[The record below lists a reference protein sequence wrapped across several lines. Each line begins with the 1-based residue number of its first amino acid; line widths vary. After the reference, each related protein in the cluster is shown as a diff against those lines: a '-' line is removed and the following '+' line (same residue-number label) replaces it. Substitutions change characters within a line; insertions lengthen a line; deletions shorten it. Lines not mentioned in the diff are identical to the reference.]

1 MHESVISQRLRTLV
15 VAAFLA
21 LGLIGCSTAAPA
33 PASSGAS
40 SASTSAAP
48 AAAKPTAATTS
59 GGAATSS
66 GSTTGAATG
75 TGGGAPVEISL
86 HYPVGVSGPLAKI
99 IDGYMTEF
107 NQQNPSIKVTPV
119 YDGDYVSTAAKVLQL
134 AQAGTPADVAIVNAA
149 AIYQLTDA
157 DVVMPLDDLIAQS
170 GGDAYIKDFYP
181 AFLANSQMSGHTWS
195 IPFQRSTLVLYYNK
209 DVFQQAGLA
218 NAPQS
223 WDELVQDAQKLNQKD
238 GSGNVTRYGV
248 GFPSSG
254 TAYWE
259 FQALAIEAGQNV
271 FDNNS
276 GNKVFFNAPESIQA
290 LQFMIDLNKKYDVSP
305 PGAVSWDTLPSD
317 FAAGKFAMIY
327 HSTGSLT
334 SVLKSAQFNVG
345 VAMLPKNK
353 QFGSPTGGG
362 NLYIMKGIPADHQA
376 AAWKLIQWL
385 TTPER
390 EAQWSMDSG
399 YVAPRKSAYDTPA
412 LKEYTT
418 KYPQALVAR
427 DQLQYAQN
435 ELGTHEMVQIQ
446 KALSDG
452 IQAGITGE
460 ASPQDALNQAQ
471 QAATQILSQYK
482 T

>member
-1 MHESVISQRLRTLV
+1 MLERAHPRRLRALAAATLIALA
-15 VAAFLA
+15 VA
-21 LGLIGCSTAAPA
+21 GCTSAAPA
-33 PASSGAS
+33 APAG
-40 SASTSAAP
+40 STP
-48 AAAKPTAATTS
+48 AAAKPTAAGAAGGTS
-59 GGAATSS
+59 GASNA
-66 GSTTGAATG
+66 
-75 TGGGAPVEISL
+75 GGAPVEISL

-99 IDGYMTEF
+99 IDGYVGEF

-149 AIYQLTDA
+149 AMYQLTDA
-157 DVVMPLDDLIAQS
+157 DAVMPLDDLIAQS
-170 GGDAYIKDFYP
+170 GGDTYRNDFYP
-181 AFLANSQMSGHTWS
+181 AFLANSQMGGHTWS

-209 DVFQQAGLA
+209 DLFQQAGLA

-223 WDELVQDAQKLNQKD
+223 WDDMVQDAQKLTQKD
-238 GSGNVTRYGV
+238 SSGNVARYGV

-271 FDNNS
+271 FDNNT
-276 GNKVFFNAPESIQA
+276 GNKVFFNAQASVDA

-305 PGAVSWDTLPSD
+305 PGAVNWDTLPSD

-345 VAMLPKNK
+345 VAILPKK
-353 QFGSPTGGG
+353 QQYGTPTGGG
-362 NLYIMKGIPADHQA
+362 NLYIMKGIPADHVA

-385 TTPER
+385 STPER
-390 EAQWSMDSG
+390 EAQWSIDSG

-435 ELGTHEMVQIQ
+435 ELGTHEMVQVQ
-446 KALSDG
+446 KILSDA
-452 IQAGITGE
+452 IQAGITGQ
-460 ASPQDALNQAQ
+460 AAPQAALDQAQ
-471 QAATQILSQYK
+471 QAATQVLAQFQ

>member
-1 MHESVISQRLRTLV
+1 MLELVVPRRLRALAGATLISLA
-15 VAAFLA
+15 VA
-21 LGLIGCSTAAPA
+21 GCTSAGAPSAPAGSTPAAAQPTAASGTSNT
-33 PASSGAS
+33 SSS
-40 SASTSAAP
+40 SAS
-48 AAAKPTAATTS
+48 
-59 GGAATSS
+59 GGQ
-66 GSTTGAATG
+66 
-75 TGGGAPVEISL
+75 VEISL

-99 IDGYMTEF
+99 IDGYTAEF
-107 NQQNPSIKVTPV
+107 TQQNPSIKVTPV

-134 AQAGTPADVAIVNAA
+134 SQAGTPADVAIVNAA

-170 GGDAYIKDFYP
+170 GGDAYLNDFYP
-181 AFLANSQMSGHTWS
+181 AFLANSQMGGHTWS
-195 IPFQRSTLVLYYNK
+195 IPFQRSTLVLYYNQ
-209 DVFQQAGLA
+209 DAFQQAGL
-218 NAPQS
+218 NGPPQT
-223 WDELVQDAQKLNQKD
+223 WDEVVQDGQKLTQKD
-238 GSGNVTRYGV
+238 ASGNVTRYGV

-271 FDNNS
+271 FDNNA
-276 GNKVFFNAPESIQA
+276 GNKVFLNSPASIQA

-305 PGAVSWDTLPSD
+305 PGAVNWDTLPSD
-317 FAAGKFAMIY
+317 FAAGKFGMIY

-345 VAMLPKNK
+345 VSILPK
-353 QFGSPTGGG
+353 QQQYGTPTGGG

-435 ELGTHEMVQIQ
+435 ELGTHEMVQVQ
-446 KALSDG
+446 KILSDA
-452 IQAGITGE
+452 IQAGITGQSTPE
-460 ASPQDALNQAQ
+460 AALNQAQ
-471 QAATQILSQYK
+471 QAAMQVLAPYK

>member
-1 MHESVISQRLRTLV
+1 MRASVFSGVL
-15 VAAFLA
+15 LA
-21 LGLIGCSTAAPA
+21 LVLVGCTTAIAPQ
-33 PASSGAS
+33 
-40 SASTSAAP
+40 AATP
-48 AAAKPTAATTS
+48 AAAGKPTTAA
-59 GGAATSS
+59 AA
-66 GSTTGAATG
+66 ST
-75 TGGGAPVEISL
+75 GAPVEISL

-134 AQAGTPADVAIVNAA
+134 AQAGTPADAAIVNAA

-181 AFLANSQMSGHTWS
+181 AFLANSQMGGHTWS

-209 DVFQQAGLA
+209 DIFQQAGLSGP
-218 NAPQS
+218 PQS
-223 WDELVQDAQKLNQKD
+223 WDEMVQDAQKLTQKD
-238 GSGNVTRYGV
+238 SSGNVSRYGV

-259 FQALAIEAGQNV
+259 FQALAIESGQNV
-271 FDNNS
+271 FDNNT
-276 GNKVFFNAPESIQA
+276 GNKVFFNSPAAVQS

-305 PGAVSWDTLPSD
+305 PGAVNWDTLPSD

-345 VAMLPKNK
+345 VAMLPKK
-353 QFGSPTGGG
+353 EQFGSPTGGG

-385 TTPER
+385 STPER

-399 YVAPRKSAYDTPA
+399 YVAPRKTAYDTPA
-412 LKEYTT
+412 LKDYTT

-435 ELGTHEMVQIQ
+435 ELGTHEMVQVQ
-446 KALSDG
+446 KTLSDA
-452 IQAGITGE
+452 IQAGITGQ
-460 ASPQDALNQAQ
+460 ASPQDALNHAQ
-471 QAATQILSQYK
+471 ETGTQILSQYK

>member
-1 MHESVISQRLRTLV
+1 MSLFKLAAGLALV
-15 VAAFLA
+15 VVLV
-21 LGLIGCSTAAPA
+21 GCTSAP
-33 PASSGAS
+33 
-40 SASTSAAP
+40 SAAP
-48 AAAKPTAATTS
+48 GAPQAAPTTASASNAA
-59 GGAATSS
+59 GGN
-66 GSTTGAATG
+66 
-75 TGGGAPVEISL
+75 PVEISL

-99 IDGYMTEF
+99 IDGYMAEF
-107 NQQNPSIKVTPV
+107 NQQNPNIKVTPV
-119 YDGDYVSTAAKVLQL
+119 YDGDYVSVAAKVLQL

-157 DVVMPLDDLIAQS
+157 DAVIPLDDLIAQS
-170 GGDAYIKDFYP
+170 GGDAYINDFYP
-181 AFLANSQMSGHTWS
+181 AFLANSQMGGHTFG

-209 DVFQQAGLA
+209 DLFQQSGIA
-218 NAPQS
+218 NAPQT
-223 WDELVQDAQKLNQKD
+223 WDEVVQDAQKLQQKD

-271 FDNNS
+271 FDNNH
-276 GNKVFFNAPESIQA
+276 GNKVFFNAPASVQA

-305 PGAVSWDTLPSD
+305 PGAVNWDTLPSD
-317 FAAGKFAMIY
+317 FAAGKFGMIY

-334 SVLKSAQFNVG
+334 SVLKSAGFNVG
-345 VAMLPKNK
+345 VAILPKSQ
-353 QFGSPTGGG
+353 QFGTPTGGG
-362 NLYIMKGIPADHQA
+362 NLYVMKGIPADHQA

-385 TTPER
+385 SSPER
-390 EAQWSMDSG
+390 EAQWSIDSG
-399 YVAPRKSAYDTPA
+399 YVAPRKSAYDTAA

-446 KALSDG
+446 KFLSDA
-452 IQAGITGE
+452 IQAGITGQS
-460 ASPQDALNQAQ
+460 APQEALNQAQ
-471 QAATQILSQYK
+471 QSATQVLSQYQ

>member
-1 MHESVISQRLRTLV
+1 MSAYWVKLAASFV
-15 VAAFLA
+15 FVAALV
-21 LGLIGCSTAAPA
+21 GCTSAP
-33 PASSGAS
+33 
-40 SASTSAAP
+40 SASPSAPQPAATTAAAP
-48 AAAKPTAATTS
+48 AAAA
-59 GGAATSS
+59 
-66 GSTTGAATG
+66 GS
-75 TGGGAPVEISL
+75 APVEISL

-99 IDGYMTEF
+99 IDGYMAEF
-107 NQQNPSIKVTPV
+107 SQQNPNIKVTPV
-119 YDGDYVSTAAKVLQL
+119 YDGDYPTVASKVLQL
-134 AQAGTPADVAIVNAA
+134 AQAGTPADLAIVNAA

-157 DVVMPLDDLIAQS
+157 DAVIPLDDLIAQS
-170 GGDAYIKDFYP
+170 GGDAYINDFYP

-209 DVFQQAGLA
+209 DLFQQAGIA

-223 WDELVQDAQKLNQKD
+223 WDEMVQDAQKLQQKD
-238 GSGNVTRYGV
+238 SSGNVTRYGV

-259 FQALAIEAGQNV
+259 FQALAIESGQNV
-271 FDNNS
+271 YDNNA
-276 GNKVFFNAPESIQA
+276 GNKVFFNAPASVQA

-305 PGAVSWDTLPSD
+305 PGAVNWDTLPSD
-317 FAAGKFAMIY
+317 FAAGKFGMIY

-334 SVLKSAQFNVG
+334 SVLKSAGFNVG
-345 VAMLPKNK
+345 VAMLPKNQ

-385 TTPER
+385 SSPER
-390 EAQWSMDSG
+390 EAQWSIDSG
-399 YVAPRKSAYDTPA
+399 YVAPRKSAYDTAA
-412 LKEYTT
+412 LKEYTN

-446 KALSDG
+446 KFLSDAV
-452 IQAGITGE
+452 QAGITGQS
-460 ASPQDALNQAQ
+460 SPQDALNQAQ
-471 QAATQILSQYK
+471 QSATQVLSQYQ

>member
-1 MHESVISQRLRTLV
+1 MRHYVFRSRTLGIVAPVLLAIIV
-15 VAAFLA
+15 V
-21 LGLIGCSTAAPA
+21 GC
-33 PASSGAS
+33 
-40 SASTSAAP
+40 SAAP
-48 AAAKPTAATTS
+48 SAAPPTTQAAAQPAAAAKTS
-59 GGAATSS
+59 
-66 GSTTGAATG
+66 
-75 TGGGAPVEISL
+75 GAPVEISL

-99 IDGYMTEF
+99 IDGYMGEF
-107 NQQNPSIKVTPV
+107 NQQNPDIKVTPV

-157 DVVMPLDDLIAQS
+157 GAVMPLDDLIGQS
-170 GGDAYIKDFYP
+170 GGESYINDFYP
-181 AFLANSQMSGHTWS
+181 AFLANSQMGGHTWS

-209 DVFQQAGLA
+209 DLFQQAGLA
-218 NAPQS
+218 SAPQS
-223 WDELVQDAQKLNQKD
+223 WDEMVQDAQKLNQKD
-238 GSGNVTRYGV
+238 GSGNTTRYGV

-254 TAYWE
+254 SAYWE
-259 FQALAIEAGQNV
+259 FQALAIESGQNV
-271 FDNNS
+271 FDNNT
-276 GNKVFFNAPESIQA
+276 GNKVFFNSPASVQS
-290 LQFMIDLNKKYDVSP
+290 LQFLIDLNKKYDVSP
-305 PGAVSWDTLPSD
+305 PGAVNWDTLPSD
-317 FAAGKFAMIY
+317 FAAGKFGMIY

-345 VAMLPKNK
+345 VAMLPKNQ

-385 TTPER
+385 SSPER
-390 EAQWSMDSG
+390 EAQWSIDSG

-446 KALSDG
+446 KFLSDA
-452 IQAGITGE
+452 IQAGITGT
-460 ASPQDALNQAQ
+460 AAPKDALDQAQ
-471 QAATQILSQYK
+471 QSASQVLSQFQ

>member
-1 MHESVISQRLRTLV
+1 MY
-15 VAAFLA
+15 AAVLTRRPRA
-21 LGLIGCSTAAPA
+21 LGAGALLSLVLIACTTAAPSA
-33 PASSGAS
+33 PSGA
-40 SASTSAAP
+40 TP
-48 AAAKPTAATTS
+48 AAAKPTTAAGTTS
-59 GGAATSS
+59 
-66 GSTTGAATG
+66 
-75 TGGGAPVEISL
+75 GAPVEISL
-86 HYPVGVSGPLAKI
+86 HYPVGVSGPLAKL
-99 IDGYMTEF
+99 IDGYTTEF
-107 NQQNPSIKVTPV
+107 NQQNPTIKVTPV

-134 AQAGTPADVAIVNAA
+134 AQAGTPADLAIVNAA

-181 AFLANSQMSGHTWS
+181 AFLANSQMGGHTWS

-209 DVFQQAGLA
+209 DLFQQTGLA
-218 NAPQS
+218 GPPQT
-223 WDELVQDAQKLNQKD
+223 WDELVQDAQKLTQKD
-238 GSGNVTRYGV
+238 SSGNVSRYGV

-271 FDNNS
+271 FDNNA
-276 GNKVFFNAPESIQA
+276 GNKVLFNSPASVQS

-305 PGAVSWDTLPSD
+305 PGAVNWDTLPSD
-317 FAAGKFAMIY
+317 FAGGRFGMIY

-334 SVLKSAQFNVG
+334 SVLKSAQFSVG
-345 VAMLPKNK
+345 VAMLPKSQ

-362 NLYIMKGIPADHQA
+362 NLYIMKGIPVDHQA

-385 TTPER
+385 STPER

-399 YVAPRKSAYDTPA
+399 YVAPRKSAYETPA

-435 ELGTHEMVQIQ
+435 ELGTHEMVQVQ
-446 KALSDG
+446 KTLSDA
-452 IQAGITGE
+452 IQAGITGQ
-460 ASPQDALNQAQ
+460 ATPQDALNRAQ
-471 QAATQILSQYK
+471 ETATQILSQYK

>member
-1 MHESVISQRLRTLV
+1 M
-15 VAAFLA
+15 
-21 LGLIGCSTAAPA
+21 LGTSGTGAGRVYSSINAS
-33 PASSGAS
+33 ASSRVRGVGYTGATLMS
-40 SASTSAAP
+40 LFKLVASLACIAALVGCTSAP
-48 AAAKPTAATTS
+48 AAAPTSAPQPAATTS
-59 GGAATSS
+59 SSAPAA
-66 GSTTGAATG
+66 A
-75 TGGGAPVEISL
+75 GGAPVEISL

-99 IDGYMTEF
+99 IDGYMAEF
-107 NQQNPSIKVTPV
+107 NQQNPGIKVTPV
-119 YDGDYVSTAAKVLQL
+119 YDGDYVSVAAKVLQL

-157 DVVMPLDDLIAQS
+157 SAVIPLDDLIAQS
-170 GGDAYIKDFYP
+170 GGDAYINDFYP
-181 AFLANSQMSGHTWS
+181 AFLANSQMGGHTWS

-209 DVFQQAGLA
+209 DLFQQAGIA
-218 NAPQS
+218 NAPQT
-223 WDELVQDAQKLNQKD
+223 WDEMIQDAQKLQQKD

-259 FQALAIEAGQNV
+259 FQALAIESGQNV
-271 FDNNS
+271 YDNNA
-276 GNKVFFNAPESIQA
+276 GNKVFFNAPASVQA

-305 PGAVSWDTLPSD
+305 PGAVNWDTLPSD
-317 FAAGKFAMIY
+317 FAAGKYGMIY

-345 VAMLPKNK
+345 VAILPKNQ
-353 QFGSPTGGG
+353 QFGTPTGGG
-362 NLYIMKGIPADHQA
+362 NMYIMKGIPADHQA

-385 TTPER
+385 SSPER
-390 EAQWSMDSG
+390 EAQWSIDSG
-399 YVAPRKSAYDTPA
+399 YVAPRKSAYDTAA
-412 LKEYTT
+412 LKDYTT

-446 KALSDG
+446 KFLSDA

-460 ASPQDALNQAQ
+460 SAPQD
-471 QAATQILSQYK
+471 
-482 T
+482 